1 MARIVG
7 NDGAVTYGAH
17 GIVVNSW
24 SMTISRVVSDVTGF
38 GDSVRTKL
46 GGVSEI
52 TGSLTGFLDSDS
64 NPDFTG
70 EVLDNNSAGDV
81 ITLTALGD
89 PDRNWSGTAIVSN
102 VSVSTSKT
110 GDCTVSLDFAFTGDV
125 DESWS

>member
-38 GDSVRTKL
+38 SDSVRTKL

-52 TGSLTGFLDSDS
+52 TGSLTGFLDDGNTPS
-64 NPDFTG
+64 FTAADLLTDYEG
-70 EVLDNNSAGDV
+70 TA
-81 ITLTALGD
+81 ITLTAQSG
-89 PDRNWSGTAIVSN
+89 NTWAGTAIVSN
-102 VSVSTSKT
+102 INVSTSKT
-110 GDCTVSLDFAFTGDV
+110 GDCTVSLDFAITGDV
-125 DESWS
+125 TESWS